1 MSDLQNT
8 AANTANTTTTGT
20 TGNGDD
26 SDDPRTMIQQANAML
41 FVAALQKD
49 INLRNNWTALLQK
62 MNDALKPLS
71 PEDKD
76 KVYQEKISIIDNW
89 LVNQGYMC
97 QAVQVLAL
105 LKTDFYQEHLKESEP
120 NADSDRFVQTTLSDT
135 SLYNAWLGALKAVST
150 GTATNDSL
158 NTFLTSR
165 GYNCTYVQVN
175 ASFVKM
181 RNHNMNYWTG
191 IYADSTLQHGNDKA
205 VQGPI
210 LIIYGDYS
218 VSIDN
223 LHLDKELNK
232 VTYNN
237 GTLTWQADDFT
248 IPYSGNITFSQKVM
262 ATAEDKY
269 VGNEYFGTITYP
281 ATGTA
286 PYQGEVQVFGR
297 IGDLTEDQKDKKI
310 PPAVNPSAVDQ
321 AMKYIGYFMA
331 GVFLI
336 DFAASIPKRFNSI
349 KEFVENVKQKLSSGE
364 QNPEQQNLE
373 QDINQMDANV
383 QDQGNLVNDGQELAQ
398 NLQEA
403 PLNEGNINSSDV
415 IQDLQNE
422 LANSPSPE
430 RTQELEQQ
438 LEEQQAAEEDYDN
451 QADEEANP
459 EEEGGWGDELETLFE
474 V

>member
-1 MSDLQNT
+1 MADLQNT
-8 AANTANTTTTGT
+8 AANTANATTTGT
-20 TGNGDD
+20 DSNGDD
-26 SDDPRTMIQQANAML
+26 DADDARTLTQQANAML

-49 INLRNNWTALLQK
+49 VNLRNNWTSLLQK
-62 MNDALKPLS
+62 MNDELKVTTPA
-71 PEDKD
+71 DKD

-89 LVNQGYMC
+89 LVNQGYFC
-97 QAVQVLAL
+97 QAEQVLAL
-105 LKTDFYQEHLKESEP
+105 LKTPFYQDYLKESQP
-120 NADSDRFVQTTLSDT
+120 NADSDRFVQTTLSDV
-135 SLYNAWLGALKAVST
+135 SLYNAWLGALKAVSGGADT
-150 GTATNDSL
+150 DTL

-191 IYADSTLQHGNDKA
+191 IYANSTLTHGSDKPVA
-205 VQGPI
+205 GPI
-210 LIIYGDYS
+210 LIIYGDYN

-232 VTYNN
+232 VQYNN
-237 GTLTWQADDFT
+237 GVLTWEADDFT
-248 IPYSGNITFSQKVM
+248 ISYSGKITFSQKVM
-262 ATAEDKY
+262 ATTADPY

-281 ATGTA
+281 ASGTA
-286 PYQGEVQVFGR
+286 PQQGEVQVFGR
-297 IGDLTEDQKDKKI
+297 IGELTQDQKDKKI
-310 PPAVNPSAVDQ
+310 PPAVNPSVVDQ

-336 DFAASIPKRFNSI
+336 DFAASIPKRFKSI
-349 KEFVENVKQKLSSGE
+349 KEFAETVKEKLKSKPDEQVENDL
-364 QNPEQQNLE
+364 
-373 QDINQMDANV
+373 NQMDEDV
-383 QDQGNLVNDGQELAQ
+383 QSRNTDLNEGESFASDLH
-398 NLQEA
+398 EA
-403 PLNEGNINSSDV
+403 PLNEGNINGSDV

-438 LEEQQAAEEDYDN
+438 MEEQQQAEEEYDN
-451 QADEEANP
+451 EANEEANP
-459 EEEGGWGDELETLFE
+459 EEEGGWGEDLESIFE